1 MRVDIFAKTNIK
13 GVRKSSG
20 AFLWLIETQS
30 AKGPATLN
38 GKKSVLNVTG
48 RIAELMA
55 LTCALERLTKPCEIM
70 LHVSNPNLAKTLD
83 QGWFAAWVESGFI
96 DCKGEEIKDA
106 DKWRHFHELLKIH
119 TLIGITSERHTY
131 SSWMAMELGMEDEPK
146 KNTCCDRIMQAAE
159 LIESIDLSEAAGYK
173 DAENAINTLCAAFYE
188 KFKPTNSG
196 FVKIES
202 SGDSIK
208 QLCGRD
214 LTITNAENMRL
225 SEDAESETIL

>member
-1 MRVDIFAKTNIK
+1 MRVDIYVQTNIR

-20 AFLWLIETQS
+20 AFLWLIEAKS
-30 AKGPATLN
+30 AKGPDTRD

-55 LTCALERLTKPCEIM
+55 LICALERLTKPCEIM
-70 LHVSNPNLAKTLD
+70 LHVNNPNLAKTID
-83 QGWFAAWVESGFI
+83 QGWFSAWVESGFI

-146 KNTCCDRIMQAAE
+146 KNTFCDRIMQAAE
-159 LIESIDLSEAAGYK
+159 IIESIDLSEAAGVK

-196 FVKIES
+196 KVQFAPSEN
-202 SGDSIK
+202 GIK
-208 QLCGRD
+208 QYTTGV
-214 LTITNAENMRL
+214 LTVTNAENKRL
-225 SEDAESETIL
+225 AENDEGESIL

>member
-1 MRVDIFAKTNIK
+1 MRVDIYVQTNIR

-55 LTCALERLTKPCEIM
+55 LICALERLTKPCEIM
-70 LHVSNPNLAKTLD
+70 LHANNQNLAKTID
-83 QGWFAAWVESGFI
+83 QGWFSTWVESGFI
-96 DCKGEEIKDA
+96 DCKGEEVKDA

-146 KNTCCDRIMQAAE
+146 KNTFCDKIMQAAE
-159 LIESIDLSEAAGYK
+159 IIESIDLSEAAGVK

-188 KFKPTNSG
+188 KFKPINSG

-202 SGDSIK
+202 SKDGIK
-208 QLCGRD
+208 QLCGEDLVITESENKRD
-214 LTITNAENMRL
+214 
-225 SEDAESETIL
+225 SETEEAETIL

>member
-1 MRVDIFAKTNIK
+1 MRVDIYVQTNIK
-13 GVRKSSG
+13 GIRKSSG
-20 AFLWLIETQS
+20 AFLWLIEAKS
-30 AKGPATLN
+30 AKGPDTRD

-83 QGWFAAWVESGFI
+83 QGWFSAWVESGFT
-96 DCKGEEIKDA
+96 DCKGEEIKYA
-106 DKWRHFHELLKIH
+106 DKWRRFHELLDIH

-146 KNTCCDRIMQAAE
+146 ENTYCDKIMQAAE
-159 LIESIDLSEAAGYK
+159 LIESIDLSEAAGVK
-173 DAENAINTLCAAFYE
+173 DAEKAINALCAAFYE

-196 FVKIES
+196 VVRIES
-202 SGDSIK
+202 PQSGIK
-208 QLCGRD
+208 QLCGGDLVITESENKRD
-214 LTITNAENMRL
+214 
-225 SEDAESETIL
+225 SETEEAETIL

>member
-1 MRVDIFAKTNIK
+1 MRVDIYVQTNIR

-20 AFLWLIETQS
+20 AFVWLIEAKS
-30 AKGPATLN
+30 AKGPDTRD

-55 LTCALERLTKPCEIM
+55 LICALERLTKPCEIM
-70 LHVSNPNLAKTLD
+70 LHVNNPNLAKTID
-83 QGWFAAWVESGFI
+83 QGWFSAWVESGFI

-146 KNTCCDRIMQAAE
+146 DNRIMQAVE
-159 LIESIDLSEAAGYK
+159 IIESIDPEEATKEEISRLLSAV
-173 DAENAINTLCAAFYE
+173 YE
-188 KFKPTNSG
+188 KFPPIISG
-196 FVKIES
+196 KVQFEPS
-202 SGDSIK
+202 ENGIK
-208 QLCGRD
+208 QYTSGV
-214 LTITNAENMRL
+214 LTVTNAENKPL
-225 SEDAESETIL
+225 AENKEGESTL

>member
-1 MRVDIFAKTNIK
+1 MRVDIYAQTNIK
-13 GVRKSSG
+13 GIRKSSG

-70 LHVSNPNLAKTLD
+70 LHVNNPNLAKTLD
-83 QGWFAAWVESGFI
+83 QGWFSAWVESGFI

-146 KNTCCDRIMQAAE
+146 KNTYCDKIMQAAE
-159 LIESIDLSEAAGYK
+159 IIESIDLSEAAGVK

-202 SGDSIK
+202 SGSGIK
-208 QLCGRD
+208 QYTSGVLTVTNSENKRD
-214 LTITNAENMRL
+214 
-225 SEDAESETIL
+225 SETEEAETIL

>member
-1 MRVDIFAKTNIK
+1 MRVDIYVQTNIK
-13 GVRKSSG
+13 GIRKSSG

-30 AKGPATLN
+30 TKGPATLN

-83 QGWFAAWVESGFI
+83 QGWFSAWVESGFT

-106 DKWRHFHELLKIH
+106 DKWRRFHELLDIH

-146 KNTCCDRIMQAAE
+146 ENTYCDKIMQAAE
-159 LIESIDLSEAAGYK
+159 LIESIDLSEAAGVK
-173 DAENAINTLCAAFYE
+173 DAENAINALCAAFYE
-188 KFKPTNSG
+188 KFKPINSG
-196 FVKIES
+196 VVRIES
-202 SGDSIK
+202 AQSGIK
-208 QLCGRD
+208 QLCGGDLVITESENKRD
-214 LTITNAENMRL
+214 
-225 SEDAESETIL
+225 SETEEAETIL